1 VFSFSDKSKA
11 NMCCVDE
18 RLIRVA
24 HRAIQISKIDVGIP
38 NTGGIRSAKAQ
49 NKLFKEGK
57 SKADGYEKISK
68 HQEGKALDVYAWV
81 NGSASWEK
89 EYLAQVACAFLQAA
103 NELQIK
109 IQWGGLWKSFEDM
122 PHFELVD

>member
-1 VFSFSDKSKA
+1 
-11 NMCCVDE
+11 MCCVDE
-18 RLIRVA
+18 RLIRVE
-24 HRAIQISKIDVGIP
+24 HRAIQISKIDFGIP

-57 SKADGYEKISK
+57 SKVDGYGKISK

-89 EYLAQVACAFLQAA
+89 EYLAQVAAAFLQAA

-109 IQWGGLWKSFEDM
+109 IQWGGLWKNFEDM